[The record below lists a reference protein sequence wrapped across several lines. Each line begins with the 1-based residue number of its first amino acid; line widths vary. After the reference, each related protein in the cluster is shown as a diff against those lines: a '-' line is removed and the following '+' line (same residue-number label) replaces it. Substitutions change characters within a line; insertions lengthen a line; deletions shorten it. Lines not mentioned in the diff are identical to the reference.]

1 MQRERGEVVPIGDA
15 LVPVKSIR
23 DATPQAL
30 HHFTQADQVNA
41 LVTAR
46 EEDPDLGFM
55 ARLMALCSLPRTN
68 HPGHRKE
75 YKRVNGPYTLIMTAI
90 GDNKLPFGSLPR
102 LLLAWVCTEAV
113 RTQSRQRI
121 RPVSPSGFY
130 FDWAGSSLPPTGCAI
145 RPLWRR

>member
-1 MQRERGEVVPIGDA
+1 MQRQRGEVVPIGDA

-55 ARLMALCSLPRTN
+55 ARLMARCAACHAPIILATGKNTSAS
-68 HPGHRKE
+68 
-75 YKRVNGPYTLIMTAI
+75 TA
-90 GDNKLPFGSLPR
+90 PTR
-102 LLLAWVCTEAV
+102 
-113 RTQSRQRI
+113 
-121 RPVSPSGFY
+121 
-130 FDWAGSSLPPTGCAI
+130 SS
-145 RPLWRR
+145 